1 MRIFWVLM
9 LVLTIGAA
17 GVLAS
22 RYGKEPSSTAV
33 VEQTSS
39 RGPQAMAVEPR
50 PTEPMPVQPA
60 PAGDAVIATAETP
73 PEAVLLPEAFD
84 PTVDVVEES
93 GETSVAQASA
103 EESPAVPAPERVEVQ
118 TLDSLLGL
126 SEPHVA
132 EDVTVAREVGTDE
145 PAEEAAAGAIGVNI
159 TGEELAEGIILNDE
173 KNLVVAA
180 RFVVPGAGTAEAP
193 YVVSWDLLIAVQEH
207 YRPRQGMTEI
217 PAWIKFFEGKHV
229 RLAGF
234 VMPPMMGDDMR
245 EVLLMQNEWD
255 GCCVGVPPT
264 PYDAVEVKL
273 TKNPRGLSQYTMNYG
288 EITGVFKVD
297 PFVQGEWL
305 LGLYLMDGADLVI
318 KGL

>member
-1 MRIFWVLM
+1 MRIFWAMM
-9 LVLTIGAA
+9 LVLALGAA

-22 RYGKEPSSTAV
+22 RYAKEPSTTAL
-33 VEQTSS
+33 EPSAS
-39 RGPQAMAVEPR
+39 RAPQFMPVEPR
-50 PTEPMPVQPA
+50 QTPTV
-60 PAGDAVIATAETP
+60 AGDAPVVRHEPQPTPEAEAVQITIEPTIDVVTETP
-73 PEAVLLPEAFD
+73 STTEPAAAVAIAP
-84 PTVDVVEES
+84 DVKSAPVEE
-93 GETSVAQASA
+93 
-103 EESPAVPAPERVEVQ
+103 AP
-118 TLDSLLGL
+118 TLDAMLGL
-126 SEPHVA
+126 SEP
-132 EDVTVAREVGTDE
+132 EIDVTTTNEEPNESPTIAKAPPVVA
-145 PAEEAAAGAIGVNI
+145 
-159 TGEELAEGIILNDE
+159 GEELAENVILNE
-173 KNLVVAA
+173 EGNLVVAG
-180 RFVVPGAGTAEAP
+180 RFTIPGEGTAEKP
-193 YVVSWDLLIAVQEH
+193 YVVSWDLLLAVQEH
-207 YRPRQGMTEI
+207 YRPRQGMTVI

-273 TKNPRGLSQYTMNYG
+273 TRNPRGLSQYTMNYG